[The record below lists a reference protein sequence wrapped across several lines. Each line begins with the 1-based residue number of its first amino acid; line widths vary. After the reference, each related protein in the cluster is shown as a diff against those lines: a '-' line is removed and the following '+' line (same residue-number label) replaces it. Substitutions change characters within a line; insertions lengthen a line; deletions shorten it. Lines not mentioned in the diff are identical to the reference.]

1 MQNWLNTLRRFFVA
15 KSETEN
21 SAQRV
26 IESVLP
32 IASLYGVDVANI
44 DPSGSMTKHHAELRH
59 TRMTYWNE
67 LCSRYL
73 NVSAFFVL
81 NPSTC

>member
-1 MQNWLNTLRRFFVA
+1 
-15 KSETEN
+15 
-21 SAQRV
+21 
-26 IESVLP
+26 
-32 IASLYGVDVANI
+32 
-44 DPSGSMTKHHAELRH
+44 MTKHHAELRH